1 MDPIEGIDISKD
13 TSFVFIREAQDR
25 GHDNHYCGIKDLAVR
40 NGGLSA
46 HATKLGITEVQGQ
59 HWSFGEWDWQSAAG
73 FDAIFMRK
81 DPPFDIDFYFA
92 THLLSLI
99 DQTKTFVFNR
109 PEGLREATEKLFI
122 LRFPDLIAE
131 TVVSADVSELLSFG
145 KATGDMV
152 VKPLDGCG
160 GMGVF
165 RIASGDLNTHSILES
180 ATAGGHRQVMAQRY
194 LPESRQGDKRVIYI
208 DGRAAGCMTRVPKDD
223 DLRSNIHVGG
233 NCVASEI
240 GEREREICDR
250 LAPELDRLGIY
261 FAGLDVIGPYL
272 TEVNVTSPTGV
283 QETNRLTGT
292 KLEVEVIDMVE
303 AKCAALAG

>member
-25 GHDNHYCGIKDLAVR
+25 GHENCYCGISDLTVK
-40 NGGLSA
+40 NGGLLARSS
-46 HATKLGITEVQGQ
+46 KLTVKEVQGQ
-59 HWSFGEWDWQSAAG
+59 HYDFGERSWEPAER

-81 DPPFDIDFYFA
+81 DPPFDTDFFFA
-92 THLLSLI
+92 THLLSLV

-131 TVVSADVSELLSFG
+131 TMVSANMDELLAFG
-145 KATGDMV
+145 RATGDIV
-152 VKPLDGCG
+152 VKPLGGCG

-165 RIASGDLNTHSILES
+165 RIKAGDLNTHSILES
-180 ATAGGHRQVMAQRY
+180 ATAGGTRQVMAQRY

-208 DGRAAGCMTRVPKDD
+208 DGRAAGCMTRIPKDD

-240 GEREREICDR
+240 GGREREICAQ
-250 LAPELDRLGIY
+250 LSPELDRLCIY
-261 FAGLDVIGPYL
+261 FAGLDVIGSYL

-292 KLEVEVIDMVE
+292 KLEAEVIDMVE
-303 AKCAALAG
+303 TKCARLAR